1 MQKKSW
7 ISTLKLAIINKDF
20 DQIEKLSKDIP
31 RFETL
36 DESQEAL
43 ALIEQVN
50 VLLKNEKEKIL
61 SQMQK
66 LKKTK
71 EYLN

>member
-1 MQKKSW
+1 MRKKSW
-7 ISTLKLAIINKDF
+7 ISALKLAVINKDF
-20 DQIEKLSKDIP
+20 DKIEELSKDVP
-31 RFETL
+31 QFETL
-36 DESQEAL
+36 NESQEAL